1 MRFLRFILKT
11 AAAAV
16 GLVCLLGGLVL
27 FLGGASMELLGA
39 SVAIGGEV
47 KYPQWSSL
55 LILPAGLVP
64 LFMGYLLFGLA
75 KDMYHVIKGSI

>member
-1 MRFLRFILKT
+1 MRFLHLILKFV
-11 AAAAV
+11 AAAV

-27 FLGGASMELLGA
+27 FLGGASMELFGT

-55 LILPAGLVP
+55 LILPAGLIP
-64 LFMGYLLFGLA
+64 LFMGYLLCGLA
-75 KDMYHVIKGSI
+75 KDMYQVIKDRV